1 MCVTGATTP
10 QRLLLVADWG
20 LSQNSSV
27 TLQHL
32 LQSAANTT
40 TAPAVLYI
48 ADFCYAGQ
56 FFLLASLRLC
66 NSALNHSHIGTVAH
80 MLTHPNYHFV
90 YVRELLVQS
99 ANLYMMW
106 WGLFACTHM
115 WLIHGFTSLCLQQ

>member
-20 LSQNSSV
+20 LSHNSSV

-48 ADFCYAGQ
+48 ADFCYAGR
-56 FFLLASLRLC
+56 FFLHVSLKHLPILSLAHRLSCSLAISPNYR
-66 NSALNHSHIGTVAH
+66 VAH
-80 MLTHPNYHFV
+80 AS
-90 YVRELLVQS
+90 ELLVQFKS
-99 ANLYMMW
+99 LYMPY
-106 WGLFACTHM
+106 GGACMHAYKHM
-115 WLIHGFTSLCLQQ
+115 CWRHVF

>member
-1 MCVTGATTP
+1 MQAKRVANMLMFTWSCQVGKLSECVTVTGATTP

-40 TAPAVLYI
+40 TAAAVLYI

-56 FFLLASLRLC
+56 SFLLAPVRSC
-66 NSALNHSHIGTVAH
+66 NQAFYHGSH
-80 MLTHPNYHFV
+80 L
-90 YVRELLVQS
+90 S
-99 ANLYMMW
+99 
-106 WGLFACTHM
+106 
-115 WLIHGFTSLCLQQ
+115 FTYQL